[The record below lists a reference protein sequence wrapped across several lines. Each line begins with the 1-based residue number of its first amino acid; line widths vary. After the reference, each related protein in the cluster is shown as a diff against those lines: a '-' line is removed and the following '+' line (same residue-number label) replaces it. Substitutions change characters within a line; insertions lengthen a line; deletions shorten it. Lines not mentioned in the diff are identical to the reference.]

1 MSKPHIG
8 GRPPRYLFYLN
19 PYRNVRFTHCPRCQ
33 RLTNLRKF
41 AFLIHIDELG
51 LVALGKTSRFCP
63 RCELIIVHQ
72 DEIEP
77 EVANI
82 TSRPLSKRLSTQY
95 VVLGTIPVPVWKS
108 ALRNR
113 LSVETVRQLASDFKH
128 HLRYSTSSES

>member
-8 GRPPRYLFYLN
+8 AKSPRYLLFLN
-19 PYRNVRFTHCPRCQ
+19 PYRDVRFTRCPKCQ

-41 AFLIHIDELG
+41 AFLIHIDEKG

-63 RCELIIVHQ
+63 HCELIIVHQ

-77 EVANI
+77 EIANI
-82 TSRPLSKRLSTQY
+82 ASRPLSKLLSTQY
-95 VVLGTIPVPVWKS
+95 VVIGTIPVPLWKS

-113 LSVETVRQLASDFKH
+113 LSVETVRHLASDFKH
-128 HLRYSTSSES
+128 HLKYSPSSES